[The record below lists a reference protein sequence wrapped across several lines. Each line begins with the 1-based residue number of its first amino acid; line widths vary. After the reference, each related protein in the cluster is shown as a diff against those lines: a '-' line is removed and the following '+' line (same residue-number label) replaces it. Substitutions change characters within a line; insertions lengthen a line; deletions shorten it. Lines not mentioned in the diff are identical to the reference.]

1 MLELPLVDEARRQ
14 LDICNAC
21 RYCEGICAVFPALER
36 RNIFD
41 PGDMVYLASLCHD
54 CRACFEACPYAPP
67 HELAVDIPKLMSEV
81 RERTYANYAWPAAIS
96 ARVDRSLL
104 AGAGLIGAAL
114 LLVVA
119 VTVIANGTDG
129 LFAARTGAGSFYAVV
144 PWLAMLLPFMGLSL
158 FAIGVLLLA
167 GIRFW
172 RDTGHSLP
180 VAFRDLRSLGSLAKA
195 TGDVAGMRN
204 LAGGGA
210 GCTYPDERPNHWR
223 RIYHSLVLYGFVFA
237 FVSTVLAA
245 LYQDVLGILP
255 PYDLLSAPVMFGT
268 IGGIGMV
275 VGCVGLLAQK
285 SSAAPKRIAR
295 PMRTMD
301 LVFILSLILVNV
313 SGIALLA
320 LRETGAMPL
329 LLATHLGLTA
339 GLFLALPYGKFAH
352 AVYRYLALIRNR
364 LELEQEAQ
372 ATRTTSRR
380 SAD

>member
-1 MLELPLVDEARRQ
+1 
-14 LDICNAC
+14 
-21 RYCEGICAVFPALER
+21 
-36 RNIFD
+36 
-41 PGDMVYLASLCHD
+41 
-54 CRACFEACPYAPP
+54 
-67 HELAVDIPKLMSEV
+67 
-81 RERTYANYAWPAAIS
+81 
-96 ARVDRSLL
+96 
-104 AGAGLIGAAL
+104 
-114 LLVVA
+114 
-119 VTVIANGTDG
+119 
-129 LFAARTGAGSFYAVV
+129 
-144 PWLAMLLPFMGLSL
+144 
-158 FAIGVLLLA
+158 
-167 GIRFW
+167 
-172 RDTGHSLP
+172 
-180 VAFRDLRSLGSLAKA
+180 
-195 TGDVAGMRN
+195 
-204 LAGGGA
+204 
-210 GCTYPDERPNHWR
+210 
-223 RIYHSLVLYGFVFA
+223 
-237 FVSTVLAA
+237 
-245 LYQDVLGILP
+245 
-255 PYDLLSAPVMFGT
+255 MFGT